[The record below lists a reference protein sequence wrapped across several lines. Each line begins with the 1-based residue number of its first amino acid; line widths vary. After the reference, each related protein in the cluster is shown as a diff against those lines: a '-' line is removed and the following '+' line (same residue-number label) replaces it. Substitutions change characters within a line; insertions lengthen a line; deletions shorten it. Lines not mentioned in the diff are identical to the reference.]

1 MTADVLVPAGT
12 VDVDRTGPTDL
23 MYAPRLKREAVR
35 YTGFYTSAAV
45 AEQGQ
50 VQLSLRDLGRA
61 HNWELL
67 LNKTRRR
74 QLEG

>member
-1 MTADVLVPAGT
+1 
-12 VDVDRTGPTDL
+12 

-50 VQLSLRDLGRA
+50 VQVSLRDLGRA
-61 HNWELL
+61 YNWELL

>member
-1 MTADVLVPAGT
+1 VS
-12 VDVDRTGPTDL
+12 
-23 MYAPRLKREAVR
+23 

-45 AEQGQ
+45 AE
-50 VQLSLRDLGRA
+50 LSYAPSLVLGASTGRYIGPRGRA

-67 LNKTRRR
+67 INKTRRR